1 MPRFCTL
8 LKSLSIAL
16 LLCCSPLVS
25 TAEQSTDEVPDNAQ
39 LPLNELRIFTDV
51 FNQIRLSY
59 VEPIDDKTLLENAV
73 KGMLTGLD
81 PHSAYL
87 DGKNFD
93 DLKESTSGEFGGLG
107 LEVGTENGY
116 IKIISPIDDTP
127 ASRAGLE
134 SGDLIIKLDDKAV
147 KDMSLD
153 TAIKLM
159 RGPKGSK
166 INLTIIRQGRQQPF
180 DITLTRD
187 IIKVTAVRAKLLAPG
202 FGYLRIAQFQ
212 AQTGENTAQQISQ
225 LIKDNKAPLKG
236 LVVDLRNNPGGIL
249 QASVKVVDNFI
260 NDGLIVYTE
269 GRLKN
274 SEARYHATEGDMLDG
289 APIVVLINGGSAS
302 ASEIVAGALQDHN
315 RAVIMGT
322 DSFGKGSVQTV
333 IPLTKDTAIKL
344 TTALYYTPDGRSIQ
358 AQGIHPDIE
367 VKRAKI
373 EALESGQH
381 LTEADLSGHLNN
393 GNGGDENNG
402 RQRAEREPDTLFND
416 DNQLYEA
423 LNLLKGI
430 NILHTDKQ

>member
-1 MPRFCTL
+1 MPGFSML
-8 LKSLSIAL
+8 LKCLSIAL
-16 LLCCSPLVS
+16 LLCCSPLAS
-25 TAEQSTDEVPDNAQ
+25 AAEQSTSDTPDHAQ
-39 LPLNELRIFTDV
+39 LPLNELRIFTAV
-51 FNQIRLSY
+51 FHQISLSY
-59 VEPIDDKTLLENAV
+59 IEPIDDKTLLENPV

-212 AQTGENTAQQISQ
+212 AQTGENTAKQISQ

-274 SEARYHATEGDMLDG
+274 SEARYHASEGDMLNG

-373 EALESGQH
+373 EALESAQH

-402 RQRAEREPDTLFND
+402 RQRAERESETLFND